1 MRRQI
6 ETLYVIVGRIMKDR
20 IALLLQLG
28 VVFAA
33 AVVPAF
39 AGGPVI
45 TPEPA
50 SVLLVGGGIG
60 ALILLARWKRSQK

>member
-1 MRRQI
+1 
-6 ETLYVIVGRIMKDR
+6 MKDR

-28 VVFAA
+28 VVFAT